1 MINADAQ
8 DLGLT
13 SVKTGKLCL
22 VGRNLIGSYR
32 RPRHGKERKDDMP
45 SAQEARK
52 AHLCIQMAGQGEIRS
67 TLANLKF
74 HGLPPFVK

>member
-1 MINADAQ
+1 MINAEAQ

-13 SVKTGKLCL
+13 TVKTGKFCL

-32 RPRHGKERKDDMP
+32 CPCHGKERKDDMP

-52 AHLCIQMAGQGEIRS
+52 AHLRIQMAGQSEIRS

>member
-1 MINADAQ
+1 MINAEAQ

-13 SVKTGKLCL
+13 SVKTGKFCL

-52 AHLCIQMAGQGEIRS
+52 AHLRIKMAGHGEIRS
-67 TLANLKF
+67 TLANLQF